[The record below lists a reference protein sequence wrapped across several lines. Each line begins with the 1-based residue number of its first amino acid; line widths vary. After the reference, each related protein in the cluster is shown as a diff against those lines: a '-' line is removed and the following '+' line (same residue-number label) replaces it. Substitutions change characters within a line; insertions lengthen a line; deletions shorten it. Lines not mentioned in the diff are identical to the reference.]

1 MLFEITTSGQSTL
14 PVSRQINSTLWLH
27 TIDHKLDYGYRL
39 GAHGGN
45 FLNFKLGDHKLE
57 IDFSFFKDYVLSQD
71 IKSGVLLSSAN
82 LHANKIKSNAIKAIM
97 QSDNSIKFVYY
108 DLKDLILQRTEPVS
122 LVDAINRIEK
132 ILVEN
137 LFELQ
142 QQTTNQLLKISY
154 SAGLDSGTLAWLCH
168 KHKIDF
174 VALVD
179 HKLWPKLNNLPFK
192 TVVAE
197 ISSPVDLN
205 TIDHTSWTSFVPGN
219 TYFCNPQHNNYV
231 SGFYGDLTMLHIR
244 HMYIQSKHLV
254 TDKLDNIEEYDHGQ
268 YDNNRYENLKFRNR
282 QDLVNSI
289 IKIHLEPHA
298 REWFLNFETTDP
310 YRDPRFLK
318 IFLSLS
324 TNDLVKQFK
333 TAIVQKTIIK
343 NIEPNCY
350 MFMCKNKN
358 DFSTIGQPW
367 NLT

>member
-14 PVSRQINSTLWLH
+14 PVSRQINSTVWLH
-27 TIDHKLDYGYRL
+27 TIDHKLNYGYRL
-39 GAHGGN
+39 GIYGGN
-45 FLNFKLGDHKLE
+45 FLNFKLGNSELE

-71 IKSGVLLSSAN
+71 IESGVLLSSTN
-82 LHANKIKSNAIKAIM
+82 LHANKIKSNAIKAIV
-97 QSDNSIKFVYY
+97 QPDNSIKFVYY

-122 LVDAINRIEK
+122 LPEAICQIEK

-142 QQTTNQLLKISY
+142 QQTPNQSLKISY
-154 SAGLDSGTLAWLCH
+154 SAGLDSGTLAWLSY

-174 VALVD
+174 VALID
-179 HKLWPKLNNLPFK
+179 HKLRPKLNNLPFK

-197 ISSPVDLN
+197 ISNPVDLS
-205 TIDHTSWTSFVPGN
+205 TINYTSWTSFVPVN

-244 HMYIQSKHLV
+244 HMYIQSRHFATVDLNKF
-254 TDKLDNIEEYDHGQ
+254 EEYDLQ
-268 YDNNRYENLKFRNR
+268 LNKNNIYENLKFKKQ

-289 IKIHLEPHA
+289 IKIHLAPHA
-298 REWFLNFETTDP
+298 REWFTNFETTDP

-318 IFLSLS
+318 IFLGLNV
-324 TNDLVKQFK
+324 NDQIKQFK
-333 TAIVQKTIIK
+333 SAVIQKTIISSVGAECW
-343 NIEPNCY
+343 N
-350 MFMCKNKN
+350 FMCRNKN
-358 DFSTIGQPW
+358 DYSTIGQYK